1 MDRKKI
7 VFGPVPS
14 RRLGQSLGI
23 NNIPPKV
30 CSYSCVYCQIGK
42 TSKMDTERK
51 EFYKVEE
58 IIKEVEKMVE
68 ILTKRG
74 EKIDYLSFVPDGE
87 PTLDKNIGREI
98 KELKKTGVKIAVIT
112 NSSLLWKEDVRE
124 DLKESDW
131 VSIKID
137 TVSETLW
144 RKINRPFKKLNL
156 NEILKGIENF
166 SSEFHGFLV
175 SETMLVKGIND
186 TEKEIGKIA
195 EFIKNIKIK
204 KSYISIPTRPPSEKW
219 VFPPSSKKLNMAYQ
233 IFQNSKIEVELLTG
247 YGGGDFGFSGNL
259 ENDILRITSVHPMR
273 TDQVEELVKKANGK
287 WEDIERLVEEGK
299 LLKINYRNQ
308 TYYFSRFTD

>member
-1 MDRKKI
+1 MNGKKI

-42 TSKMDTERK
+42 TLKMEIERE

-58 IIKEVEKMVE
+58 IVKEVEETVE

-87 PTLDKNIGREI
+87 PTLDKNLGQEI
-98 KELKKTGVKIAVIT
+98 RELKKTGIKIAVIT

-124 DLKESDW
+124 DLKEADW
-131 VSIKID
+131 VSVKID
-137 TVSETLW
+137 AVSENLW
-144 RKINRPFKKLNL
+144 RKINRPFRKLNL
-156 NEILKGIENF
+156 SEILKGIENF
-166 SSEFHGFLV
+166 SSEFQGFLA
-175 SETMLVKGIND
+175 SETMLVEGIND
-186 TEKEIGKIA
+186 TEVEIEKIA
-195 EFIKNIKIK
+195 SFIKNIKIE

-219 VFPPSSKKLNMAYQ
+219 VFPPSPEKLNMAYQ
-233 IFQNSKIEVELLTG
+233 IFRNSKIEVEFLTG
-247 YGGGDFGFSGNL
+247 YGGVDFGFTGNL

-273 TDQVEELVKKANGK
+273 ADQVEELVKKANGK
-287 WEDIERLVEEGK
+287 WKDIEKLVEEEK
-299 LLKINYRNQ
+299 LVKINYRNQ
-308 TYYFSRFTD
+308 TYYLRKFR